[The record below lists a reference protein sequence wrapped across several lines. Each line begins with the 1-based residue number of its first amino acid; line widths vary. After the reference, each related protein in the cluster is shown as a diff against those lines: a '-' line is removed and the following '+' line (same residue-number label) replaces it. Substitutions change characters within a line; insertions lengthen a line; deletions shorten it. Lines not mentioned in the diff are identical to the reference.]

1 MAVIKPKDMPP
12 FGVLSIFGQSY
23 NNYTHSEKL
32 FRLIMEIEFKWWA
45 VVTAYELLLKQIKLA
60 QSERK
65 DKTPRARS
73 YKIEIELMTY
83 LGFFLDSIYALTER
97 ISDVTKIFL
106 DYRLKDK
113 FRQQR
118 KNLINNPNIDHK
130 LSKLMASLSW
140 YDLFIEL
147 RTQHSHYGTA
157 ILAYGYDNESQEDY
171 PQLVI
176 EIGGNKKG
184 NVVLI
189 VSRYKFD
196 LRKTSDF
203 KDGLEQFIQDWSL
216 ILLKKLDMNATMFG
230 VKDGL
235 PLKKFMEGRK
245 A

>member
-1 MAVIKPKDMPP
+1 MAIIKPTDVPP

-23 NNYTHSEKL
+23 KNYMYSGKL

-45 VVTAYELLLKQIKLA
+45 VVTAHKLLLKQIKLA
-60 QSERK
+60 YRERN

-73 YKIEIELMTY
+73 YQIEIDLMTY
-83 LGFFLDSIYALTER
+83 LGYLLDSIYALTER
-97 ISDVTKIFL
+97 IADVTKIFL
-106 DYRLKDK
+106 DYKLRDK

-118 KNLINNPNIDHK
+118 KKLIDDPSIDHK
-130 LSKLMASLSW
+130 LSNLMANLSW

-157 ILAYGYDNESQEDY
+157 ILAYGYDQESHEDY

-176 EIGGNKKG
+176 ELGGNKEG

-189 VSRYKFD
+189 GSRYKYD

-203 KDGLEQFIQDWSL
+203 LDGLKKFIQD
-216 ILLKKLDMNATMFG
+216 LKLRTRGDA
-230 VKDGL
+230 
-235 PLKKFMEGRK
+235 
-245 A
+245 